1 MNTYKYNYNVNLI
14 NQYIVNMIKKH
25 KLIIDNGLDYN
36 YNIIYTVN
44 NNEIRFGN
52 DDNQIII

>member
-1 MNTYKYNYNVNLI
+1 
-14 NQYIVNMIKKH
+14 MIKKH
-25 KLIIDNGLDYN
+25 KLIVDDGLNYN

-52 DDNQIII
+52 DDN